1 MEVRK
6 NMQVLI
12 PIYPRSSFFPK
23 DEYFFPKPL
32 IEVAGRPMIEL
43 VITQLKKQ
51 LDNPKFTCIID
62 REDARAFSVDRICE
76 LVGGSETQV
85 IERMGETS
93 GALCSCMLAIGA
105 LDRKAPLLISNSD
118 QIITADLA
126 AHLDCFEKA
135 QVDAGVVTFDP
146 YTHVGRT

>member
-1 MEVRK
+1 M
-6 NMQVLI
+6 
-12 PIYPRSSFFPK
+12 
-23 DEYFFPKPL
+23 
-32 IEVAGRPMIEL
+32 
-43 VITQLKKQ
+43 
-51 LDNPKFTCIID
+51 
-62 REDARAFSVDRICE
+62 
-76 LVGGSETQV
+76 GGSETQV

-135 QVDAGVVTFDP
+135 QVDAGVVTFDS